1 MIRDP
6 ENSALYDIV
15 QRICDSHADRPSMH
29 PAWLA
34 NEAMQVINFSRD
46 LHELGYQAAHLQFRQ
61 IARSICRKHF
71 DPAERSESDLF
82 PETLQQRYPR
92 AVSGFEEPEYVLL
105 ELMEPRDIAFNVA
118 RLRKEAKAKLKHAD
132 ALEAWGLWKFGKIA
146 A

>member
-1 MIRDP
+1 MMRDP
-6 ENSALYDIV
+6 EISVLHDIV
-15 QRICDSHADRPSMH
+15 QCIYDSHAARASVH

-34 NEAMQVINFSRD
+34 NEVMQVIGFPRE
-46 LHELGYQAAHLQFRQ
+46 LHELGYQAAHLHFRQ
-61 IARSICRKHF
+61 IARSYCRKRF
-71 DPAERSESDLF
+71 DPAERSEADLF

-92 AVSGFEEPEYVLL
+92 AAPGFEEPEYVLL

-132 ALEAWGLWKFGKIA
+132 ALEAWGVRKFGKIA